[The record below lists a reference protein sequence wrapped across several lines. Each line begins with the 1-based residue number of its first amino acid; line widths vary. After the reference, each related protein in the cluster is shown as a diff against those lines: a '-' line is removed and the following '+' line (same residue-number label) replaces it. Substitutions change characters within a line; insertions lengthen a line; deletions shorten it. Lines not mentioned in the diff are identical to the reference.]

1 VDRVVAHDHRVGDR
15 HDLVDRESRRARHPG
30 ELARRCEGGQD
41 RQMRRA
47 ILTIA
52 GVGAA
57 LGVSAPAPAQEPG
70 PGHTS
75 CAEFGGNVA
84 FLATSLGPVFG
95 ATASG
100 VASSAPGAFPT
111 LVVGPEQ
118 AGLCESSS

>member
-1 VDRVVAHDHRVGDR
+1 
-15 HDLVDRESRRARHPG
+15 
-30 ELARRCEGGQD
+30 
-41 RQMRRA
+41 MRTA

-57 LGVSAPAPAQEPG
+57 LGLSAPAPAQEPG

-118 AGLCESSS
+118 ARLCEPSS

>member
-1 VDRVVAHDHRVGDR
+1 
-15 HDLVDRESRRARHPG
+15 
-30 ELARRCEGGQD
+30 
-41 RQMRRA
+41 MRTA

-57 LGVSAPAPAQEPG
+57 LGLSAPAPAQEPG

-95 ATASG
+95 STASG

-111 LVVGPEQ
+111 VVVGPEQ
-118 AGLCESSS
+118 AGLCVPSS

>member
-1 VDRVVAHDHRVGDR
+1 
-15 HDLVDRESRRARHPG
+15 
-30 ELARRCEGGQD
+30 
-41 RQMRRA
+41 MRTA

-57 LGVSAPAPAQEPG
+57 LGLGAAGASAQPG

-95 ATASG
+95 ATASS
-100 VASSAPGAFPT
+100 VASSGPRAFPT

-118 AGLCESSS
+118 TALCEPRP